1 MNSALQLHQ
10 ASMRSVMARRFVMT
24 KVRKAKTVVAIT
36 REPKY
41 RQRAATDYPSQR
53 WQPCTFAVAHKA
65 GGACSLSAIQLLHCA
80 TARLPRRPAS
90 AEAPAQRLDITP
102 DHSGVILVEAA
113 AR

>member
-65 GGACSLSAIQLLHCA
+65 GGAYSLSAIQLL
-80 TARLPRRPAS
+80 PRRRPNGW
-90 AEAPAQRLDITP
+90 T
-102 DHSGVILVEAA
+102 
-113 AR
+113 